1 MSMDLQIKKTIHQ
14 KNGRVRLVVIDCE
27 HYRLSITANPEQLA
41 FYIHRGEYKGNKY
54 AVFSS
59 QFFNDLRL
67 YKLCG
72 IAPKYLPKCGLAGV
86 RVVTLDKEK
95 RSRLRAV
102 KSSPDS
108 APDPTEERLKAE
120 QKDAALKAKLDAARR
135 NVLKDRAD
143 KQARRERGEIKPLL
157 VLTGYKGEWVEG
169 RLTGEYGVALTPTE
183 VL

>member
-41 FYIHRGEYKGNKY
+41 FYIHRGEYKDRKY
-54 AVFSS
+54 AVFSY

-72 IAPKYLPKCGLAGV
+72 IAPKYVPECGLAGV
-86 RVVTLDKEK
+86 RVVSLDKEK
-95 RSRLRAV
+95 RSRSRAI
-102 KSSPDS
+102 KSPPIS
-108 APDPTEERLKAE
+108 APDPAEEKLKAE
-120 QKDAALKAKLDAARR
+120 RKDAALKAKLDAARKK
-135 NVLKDRAD
+135 VLKDRAE

-157 VLTGYKGEWVEG
+157 VLTGHNGEWVEG
-169 RLTGEYGVALTPTE
+169 KLAGHYGVALTPRK
-183 VL
+183 